1 MSLLPFGS
9 RNGNALHTLVEFWLA
24 VILRGPRA
32 LTQALY
38 EMLEGS
44 ERLLDDVKEALNLN
58 RVYAAGLPPQAISPA
73 RFFPKLAAA
82 SHCYALF
89 EVWFLDAQR
98 ANRGRRLRP
107 PPLQQRR
114 FAHVALGAVVVE
126 TRTGRRRK
134 RGFCAA
140 RKHWKSLPHVG
151 GGN

>member
-1 MSLLPFGS
+1 LPPFGS
-9 RNGNALHTLVEFWLA
+9 RNGNALHTLVELWLA
-24 VILRGPRA
+24 VILRAPRA
-32 LTQALY
+32 LSQALY

-44 ERLLDDVKEALNLN
+44 ERLLDDVKEVLNLN
-58 RVYAAGLPPQAISPA
+58 RVYAAGMPPQAISPA

-107 PPLQQRR
+107 PPMQQHR
-114 FAHVALGAVVVE
+114 FARVALDAILVE
-126 TRTGRRRK
+126 ARTGRRRK

-140 RKHWKSLPHVG
+140 RKHWKSSAHVR